1 MKKIIAK
8 ILIIGAASGF
18 FSNKRSNRVNMQEK
32 KPFFLELISS
42 FSSSEDFQNKDSI
55 SIDNLIS
62 NV

>member
-1 MKKIIAK
+1 
-8 ILIIGAASGF
+8 
-18 FSNKRSNRVNMQEK
+18 MQEK